1 MSTDAPLLALSRVSF
16 FHPPPGEAGRPA
28 LRDVSLAVR
37 PGERLVVLGA
47 NGAGKS
53 TLAAIL
59 AGVLAPTAGEARQSP
74 SLAGEGATLLP
85 VGLVTQNPED
95 TFSCPLVREEMG
107 VVLENL
113 GCPPAAVD
121 RAVAAMLAEV
131 GLEAHADAHPTLLSG
146 GQKQV
151 LALASVLIADP
162 AVLLLD
168 EPFSLL
174 DPRGRSEVEGLL
186 ARRGTRDGRAVV
198 HLTAEVGDAE
208 AGQRVIIV
216 HEGAVVW
223 EGTGD
228 EVPLDPGVLGAWGL
242 VPPELAELGAALRSA
257 GHPVSPP
264 FRDPEAMARQ
274 LCPSASPA

>member
-1 MSTDAPLLALSRVSF
+1 MSTAAPLLALTRVSF
-16 FHPPPGEAGRPA
+16 SHLPPGEAGRPA
-28 LRDVSLAVR
+28 LHEVSLALG

-47 NGAGKS
+47 DGAGKS

-59 AGVLAPTAGEARQSP
+59 AGVLHPTAGHALRSP
-74 SLAGEGATLLP
+74 LLAGEGEPILP

-95 TFSCPLVREEMG
+95 AFSCPLVREEMG

-113 GCPPAAVD
+113 GREPAAVD
-121 RAVAAMLAEV
+121 RAVAAMLAEA
-131 GLEAHADAHPTLLSG
+131 GLDTHADAHPSLLSG

-162 AVLLLD
+162 PVLLLD

-174 DPRGRSEVEGLL
+174 DHRGRTEVEALL
-186 ARRGTRDGRAVV
+186 ARRGARGGRAVV
-198 HLTAEVGDAE
+198 HFTADVGE
-208 AGQRVIIV
+208 ADRGERVVIL
-216 HEGAVVW
+216 HRGAVVW
-223 EGTGD
+223 EGASD
-228 EVPLDPGVLGAWGL
+228 EVPLDAEVLGAWGL
-242 VPPELAELGAALRSA
+242 LPPDLAALGTALRAA

-274 LCPSASPA
+274 LCPSASRG